1 MKPARRAKPSAPPRT
16 TGRPPGI
23 SRGRPWLWIALALVA
38 ALGSFGIWRWMS
50 RPPGRPHAIVLI
62 SIDTLRADRLPLYG
76 YSRGRTPVL
85 DAFAKEAVLF
95 ERAYAH
101 APQTLPS
108 HASMFTGELP
118 FDHGV
123 RDNLGFVLGAGQPT
137 LAELMSKSGFKT
149 GGFVS
154 SYVLRGATGIGRG
167 FATYDD
173 KFPEGGIDRS
183 PGQIQRG
190 GEATLAAATA
200 WLDTLPDDHFF
211 LLFHLFEPHMPYR
224 PPQKFA
230 ALEPYDGEVAYA
242 DEIVGRLFDDLKRRG
257 WYDNATIVVL
267 ADHGEGLG
275 DHGELEHG
283 LFVYDEAIHVPW
295 IVKTPGAK
303 SGRRLAA
310 PVQHI
315 DLLPTLLSIAGRA
328 PLPSLRG
335 RDLSPLLFDRGA
347 VTPQGIYS
355 EALYARYHFGWSE
368 LIALT
373 DDRYRFI
380 KAPRE
385 ELYDLERDPDER
397 TNLIAERAQAAQAM
411 RAGLDRL
418 VAGKDLGKPT
428 AVTDEDRERL
438 AALGYV
444 GTQFSAPSSK
454 PGASLPDPKDMA
466 PVLKQYRAAID
477 LLDARDLNGG
487 AAALGALLK
496 ANPDMTDVW
505 MQYASVLTRLGRDE
519 QALAAFREV
528 VRLKPDEPSGL
539 LGAASALLSLG
550 RLDDARA
557 HALIAVKSAPAN
569 AHEMLARVAL
579 ARKNYPEALKQAE
592 LAAQADP
599 QLPLPVFVRGLA
611 EYQQG
616 RYEAALPLLI
626 QAREQWAKRTIQT
639 PDLRFYI
646 GDTLARLERY
656 PEAERYFVE
665 ELRLFPNSLRTRAG
679 LAMLYQSSDRPD
691 EAAKT
696 IDEMLRV
703 IPSPRAYQTAA
714 QLWQMFGRP
723 DRADA
728 VKKESAQR
736 FPGDRVR

>member
-1 MKPARRAKPSAPPRT
+1 MKSTRGARSSAPPRKSVRADGEAH
-16 TGRPPGI
+16 GR
-23 SRGRPWLWIALALVA
+23 RWLPWIVLALVA
-38 ALGSFGIWRWMS
+38 ALGAGGMWRWM
-50 RPPGRPHAIVLI
+50 GRATGPHAVVLI

-76 YSRGRTPVL
+76 YAKGRTPVL
-85 DAFAKEAVLF
+85 DAFAKDAVLF

-108 HASMFTGELP
+108 HASMFTGQLP

-123 RDNLGFVLGAGQPT
+123 RDNLGFVLDGDKPT
-137 LAELMSKSGFKT
+137 LAALMTQAGYKT

-167 FATYDD
+167 FEVYDD
-173 KFPEGGIDRS
+173 RFPEGSIDRS

-200 WLDTLPDDHFF
+200 WLDTLSSDRFF
-211 LLFHLFEPHMPYR
+211 LLFHIFEPHMPYR
-224 PPQKFA
+224 PPPKFA
-230 ALEPYDGEVAYA
+230 QLEPYDGEVAYA

-257 WYDNATIVVL
+257 WYDDATIVVL

-283 LFVYDEAIHVPW
+283 LFVYDEAIRVPW
-295 IVKTPGAK
+295 IVKVPGGQA
-303 SGRRLAA
+303 GRRVAA

-315 DLLPTLLSIAGRA
+315 DLLPTLLSLAGIAPPA
-328 PLPSLRG
+328 DLRG
-335 RDLSPLLFDRGA
+335 RDLSALLFNRGSIA
-347 VTPQGIYS
+347 AQGIYS

-368 LIALT
+368 LIAFT

-397 TNLIAERAQAAQAM
+397 TNLIGERGQAASAM

-418 VAGKDLGKPT
+418 VAGKNLGKPS
-428 AVTDEDRERL
+428 AVTAEDRERL

-444 GTQFSAPSSK
+444 GTQFSAPSTK

-466 PVLKQYRAAID
+466 PVLKHYRAAID

-550 RLDDARA
+550 RFDEARA

-569 AHEMLARVAL
+569 AHETLARIAL
-579 ARKNYPEALKQAE
+579 ARKNYPEALKQAD
-592 LAAQADP
+592 LAAQTDP
-599 QLPLPVFVRGLA
+599 LLPLPVFVRGLV

-616 RYEAALPLLI
+616 RYAAALPLLLE
-626 QAREQWAKRTIQT
+626 AREQWGKRTIQT
-639 PDLRFYI
+639 PDLRFYV

-665 ELRLFPNSLRTRAG
+665 ELKLFPNSLRTRAG
-679 LAMLYQSSDRPD
+679 LAMLYQSSGRPD

-696 IDEMLRV
+696 IDELLRV
-703 IPSPRAYQTAA
+703 IPSPRAYHTAE

-728 VKKESAQR
+728 VRKESVQR
-736 FPGDRVR
+736 FPGDRAR

>member
-1 MKPARRAKPSAPPRT
+1 MKRARR
-16 TGRPPGI
+16 
-23 SRGRPWLWIALALVA
+23 WLWIVLGILA
-38 ALGSFGIWRWMS
+38 ALGVGGMWRWM
-50 RPPGRPHAIVLI
+50 GRATGPHAVVLI

-85 DAFAKEAVLF
+85 DAFAKDAVLF

-108 HASMFTGELP
+108 HASMFTGQLP

-123 RDNLGFVLGAGQPT
+123 RDNLGFTLAADKPT
-137 LAELMSKSGFKT
+137 LSALMTQAGFKT

-167 FATYDD
+167 FETYDD
-173 KFPEGGIDRS
+173 RFPEGGIDRS

-190 GEATLAAATA
+190 GEATLGAATS
-200 WLDTLPDDHFF
+200 WLDSLPNDRFL
-211 LLFHLFEPHMPYR
+211 LLFHIFEPHMPYR
-224 PPQKFA
+224 PPQKYA
-230 ALEPYDGEVAYA
+230 SLEPYDGEVAYA
-242 DEIVGRLFDDLKRRG
+242 DEIVGRLLDDLKRRG
-257 WYDNATIVVL
+257 WYDDATIVVL

-283 LFVYDEAIHVPW
+283 LFVYDEAIRVPW
-295 IVKTPGAK
+295 LVKVPGGRA
-303 SGRRLAA
+303 GRRVAA

-315 DLLPTLLSIAGRA
+315 DLLPTLLSLAGIT
-328 PLPSLRG
+328 PPSPFRG
-335 RDLSPLLFDRGA
+335 RDLSPLLFDRGGIA
-347 VTPQGIYS
+347 PQGIYS
-355 EALYARYHFGWSE
+355 EALYARFHFGWSE
-368 LIALT
+368 LTALT

-397 TNLIAERAQAAQAM
+397 TNLVGERAQAAAAM

-418 VAGKDLGKPT
+418 AAGKDLGKPS
-428 AVTDEDRERL
+428 AVSAEDRERL

-444 GTQFSAPSSK
+444 GTQFSAPSSA

-477 LLDARDLNGG
+477 LLDARDFGG
-487 AAALGALLK
+487 GVAALGALLK

-519 QALAAFREV
+519 EALAAFREV

-550 RLDDARA
+550 RLDEARA
-557 HALIAVKSAPAN
+557 HALIAVRNAPAN
-569 AHEMLARVAL
+569 AHETLARIAL
-579 ARKNYPEALKQAE
+579 ARKNYPEATKQAD
-592 LAAQADP
+592 LAALADP
-599 QLPLPVFVRGLA
+599 LLPLPVFVRGLV

-616 RYEAALPLLI
+616 RYAAALPLFLE
-626 QAREQWAKRTIQT
+626 ARELWSKRTIQT
-639 PDLRFYI
+639 TDLRFYI
-646 GDTLARLERY
+646 GDTLARLER
-656 PEAERYFVE
+656 PGEAERYFLE
-665 ELRLFPNSLRTRAG
+665 ELKLFPNSLRARTG
-679 LAMLYQSSDRPD
+679 LAMLYQSSGRPD
-691 EAAKT
+691 DAARA
-696 IDEMLRV
+696 IEEMLRV
-703 IPSPRAYQTAA
+703 IPSPRSYRNAA

-723 DRADA
+723 DKAEA
-728 VKKESAQR
+728 VTKEGESKFGVNR
-736 FPGDRVR
+736 